1 MRHDIENF
9 VKPAT
14 SKEPTEGSDND
25 FGSSNKSPEGGS
37 SPECVMEFTANQKK
51 EPSNSELDDIE
62 DIGKHADSTE
72 SDRSIAEEKIKM
84 RRYGTMKKGD
94 GVNRLQDAM
103 NFQEQ
108 VKPEAK
114 EDEEDDFDIDSP
126 SQAAEPE
133 EFADH
138 IIDDEE
144 FGVDSGSHD

>member
-25 FGSSNKSPEGGS
+25 FGSSNKTPEGGS

-62 DIGKHADSTE
+62 EIGKPADSNE

-108 VKPEAK
+108 VRPEAK
-114 EDEEDDFDIDSP
+114 EN
-126 SQAAEPE
+126 
-133 EFADH
+133 
-138 IIDDEE
+138 
-144 FGVDSGSHD
+144 